1 MNTINAEILHYF
13 NLWFFS
19 FHTALGENK
28 VSRLYLIPSLM
39 RNMLEVMKQT
49 NEMLPRLLQWESTG
63 EALTFDTAEAF
74 FQTFANSNVR
84 ITIYLKKCLLT

>member
-1 MNTINAEILHYF
+1 
-13 NLWFFS
+13 
-19 FHTALGENK
+19 
-28 VSRLYLIPSLM
+28 
-39 RNMLEVMKQT
+39 MLEVMKQT

-84 ITIYLKKCLLT
+84 TTIYLKNVS